1 MSITRQKI
9 LLFSTIRTSFIEDD
23 RRLLERI
30 GDVKW
35 IRSRGILAIG
45 RLKLAM
51 GFRKVGI
58 AWFAS
63 SYSAVMVFFAR
74 LFRKKSVIIIGGADV
89 ISDPGLGY
97 GLMLSAWKRPF
108 VRYAIRNAT
117 NVLPTSH
124 YLKEAAQQ
132 LCESANLEVCPPGLD
147 HQFWK
152 PDENRE
158 NAVLTVA
165 HCDTTQRISI
175 KGIDLVLEVAEQMRE
190 FSFRIVGVTPS
201 ILSEL
206 NASVPGNVQIVA
218 PLERDQLLPE
228 YQQASVYLQLSR
240 IESCG
245 IATAEAMLCG
255 CIPVVSDTGGLPET
269 VGSTGSIVPS
279 EDVRAAVTAVQT
291 VLQGDSNLSGET
303 CRQWAASR
311 FSIQQREER
320 FRELLLG

>member
-1 MSITRQKI
+1 
-9 LLFSTIRTSFIEDD
+9 
-23 RRLLERI
+23 
-30 GDVKW
+30 
-35 IRSRGILAIG
+35 
-45 RLKLAM
+45 
-51 GFRKVGI
+51 
-58 AWFAS
+58 
-63 SYSAVMVFFAR
+63 
-74 LFRKKSVIIIGGADV
+74 
-89 ISDPGLGY
+89 
-97 GLMLSAWKRPF
+97 
-108 VRYAIRNAT
+108 
-117 NVLPTSH
+117 
-124 YLKEAAQQ
+124 
-132 LCESANLEVCPPGLD
+132 
-147 HQFWK
+147 
-152 PDENRE
+152 
-158 NAVLTVA
+158 
-165 HCDTTQRISI
+165 
-175 KGIDLVLEVAEQMRE
+175 MRE